1 MVVSRVAADQVRS
14 LAGVVLEP
22 GPGVTVVI
30 GPNGAG
36 KTNLIEAIYF
46 GLTTRSFRTSDRRD
60 LIPFGSTWARVR
72 IDVSGEGSGMTHRF
86 MAAIDRSQGTR
97 FTLDGAAVDRI
108 EAAAYRPAVTVF
120 SPDRLELVKGPPS
133 VRRGHIDGFIGA
145 RWPGLAGAR
154 REFGRALAQRNA
166 LLTRLRDGI
175 GDRAQLAAWDSQVAR
190 TGSSLATSREQAVDA
205 LADKWS
211 ETASELGLEGE
222 TALRYRPGG
231 PVDADD
237 LEAAL
242 EERQDS
248 DIRTGR
254 TGAGPHHDEIRLE
267 YRGRQLRRFGS
278 QGQQRIGLLA
288 LLFAEREV
296 LLESGRS
303 TPLMLL
309 DDVMSELDADRRGRL
324 IERLVTGGQSVI
336 TAAEGEL
343 VPEHAGVERIRIA
356 DLVARRSEPRGPGEP
371 ARSPANGSSGGSADS
386 PGSPRDA

>member
-1 MVVSRVAADQVRS
+1 MLVSRVAADQVRS
-14 LAGVVLEP
+14 LTRVTLDP

-36 KTNLIEAIYF
+36 KTNLIEAVYF

-60 LIPFGSTWARVR
+60 LIPFGSSWARVR
-72 IDVSGEGSGMTHRF
+72 VDVGGGAEGTGVTHRF
-86 MAAIDRSQGTR
+86 MSGIDRFEGTR
-97 FTLDGAAVDRI
+97 YTLDGAAVDRA
-108 EAAAYRPAVTVF
+108 EAAAFRPAVTVF

-133 VRRGHIDGFIGA
+133 VRRGHIDGFVA
-145 RWPGLAGAR
+145 TRWPGQAGAR
-154 REFGRALAQRNA
+154 RDFGRALAQRNA
-166 LLTRLRDGI
+166 LLTRLRDGL
-175 GDRAQLAAWDSQVAR
+175 GDRGQLAAWDAQVAR
-190 TGSSLATSREQAVDA
+190 TGSKLAASRSLAIEA
-205 LADKWS
+205 LATRWS
-211 ETASELGLEGE
+211 VIAADLGLEGE

-231 PVDADD
+231 PVEPDQLGTELSAR
-237 LEAAL
+237 LET
-242 EERQDS
+242 

-254 TGAGPHHDEIRLE
+254 TGIGPHHDEIRLE

-296 LLESGRS
+296 LLESGRP

-324 IERLVTGGQSVI
+324 VDRLLEGGQSII

-343 VPEHAGVERIRIA
+343 VPEHAGVERVRIA
-356 DLVARRSEPRGPGEP
+356 DLLPDNPEPPDVPADGDHGE
-371 ARSPANGSSGGSADS
+371 SG
-386 PGSPRDA
+386 DA

>member
-1 MVVSRVAADQVRS
+1 MLISRVAADQVRS
-14 LAGVVLEP
+14 LARVILEP

-72 IDVSGEGSGMTHRF
+72 VDVTGGARAGELTHRF
-86 MAAIDRSQGTR
+86 MTGIDRSEGTR
-97 FTLDGAAVDRI
+97 FVLDGAAVDRS
-108 EAAAYRPAVTVF
+108 EAAAFRPAVTVF

-133 VRRGHIDGFIGA
+133 VRRGHIDGFIGT
-145 RWPGLAGAR
+145 RWPGLAEAR
-154 REFGRALAQRNA
+154 RDYGRALAQRNA
-166 LLTRLRDGI
+166 LLTRLREGV
-175 GDRAQLAAWDSQVAR
+175 GDRGQLPAWDGQVAR
-190 TGSSLATSREQAVDA
+190 TGSNLAESRAQAIDA
-205 LADKWS
+205 LAGKWKKI
-211 ETASELGLEGE
+211 AAELGLEGE

-231 PVDADD
+231 PVEADL
-237 LEAAL
+237 LEADLAARL
-242 EERQDS
+242 DS
-248 DIRTGR
+248 DLRTGR
-254 TGAGPHHDEIRLE
+254 TGIGPHHDEIRLE

-296 LLESGRS
+296 LLESGRP

-324 IERLVTGGQSVI
+324 VERLLAGGQSIV

-343 VPEHAGVERIRIA
+343 VPEHREVARVRIA
-356 DLVARRSEPRGPGEP
+356 DLLRE
-371 ARSPANGSSGGSADS
+371 SSDVEAS
-386 PGSPRDA
+386 GSPRESGRGEAGDA

>member
-1 MVVSRVAADQVRS
+1 MLVSRVAADQVRS
-14 LAGVVLEP
+14 LTRVILDP

-60 LIPFGSTWARVR
+60 LIPFGSSWARVR
-72 IDVSGEGSGMTHRF
+72 VDVTGADPGGGVTHRF
-86 MAAIDRSQGTR
+86 MAGIDRSEGTR
-97 FTLDGAAVDRI
+97 FSLDGATVDRS
-108 EAAAYRPAVTVF
+108 EAAAFRPAVTVF

-133 VRRGHIDGFIGA
+133 VRRGHIDGFVGT
-145 RWPGLAGAR
+145 RWPGLADAR

-166 LLTRLRDGI
+166 LLTRLREGT
-175 GDRAQLAAWDSQVAR
+175 GDRSQLSAWDGQVAR
-190 TGSSLATSREQAVDA
+190 TGADLADSRSRAVEA
-205 LADKWS
+205 LAGKWS
-211 ETASELGLEGE
+211 ETAADLGLEGE
-222 TALRYRPGG
+222 TALQYRPGG
-231 PVDADD
+231 PIEPEPLAAELNAR
-237 LEAAL
+237 LEA
-242 EERQDS
+242 
-248 DIRTGR
+248 DIRSGR
-254 TGAGPHHDEIRLE
+254 TGVGPHHDEIRLE

-296 LLESGRS
+296 LLESGRP

-324 IERLVTGGQSVI
+324 VERLLAGGQSVI

-343 VPEHAGVERIRIA
+343 VPEHPAVERVRIA
-356 DLVARRSEPRGPGEP
+356 DLLTEVSGSYGPEPPGNIEGPGS
-371 ARSPANGSSGGSADS
+371 RG
-386 PGSPRDA
+386 DA